1 MEPQSFPEA
10 CATLTLK
17 PPLLAKL
24 PQDLAPIV
32 PSPSSASQSLV
43 FSARLQLPADEP
55 KEESRTSLK
64 NEDREDYEKMW
75 AWEIFPGGT
84 HLSFI
89 LRYLKNI
96 EKLMA
101 KT

>member
-1 MEPQSFPEA
+1 
-10 CATLTLK
+10 
-17 PPLLAKL
+17 
-24 PQDLAPIV
+24 
-32 PSPSSASQSLV
+32 
-43 FSARLQLPADEP
+43 
-55 KEESRTSLK
+55 
-64 NEDREDYEKMW
+64 MW